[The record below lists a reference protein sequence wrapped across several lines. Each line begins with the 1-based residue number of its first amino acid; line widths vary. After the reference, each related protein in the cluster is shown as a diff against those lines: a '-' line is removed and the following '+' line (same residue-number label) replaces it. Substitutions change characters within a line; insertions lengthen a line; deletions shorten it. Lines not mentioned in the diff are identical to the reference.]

1 MKPLQ
6 NFTTKQTNTDLIIF
20 EAMQEVVRA
29 IRKEKQDKKLSKET
43 TLTMTVPEEFFDS
56 CSEQTKWMAKLS
68 GVAEIK
74 LVKE

>member
-6 NFTTKQTNTDLIIF
+6 NFTTKQTNTDLILF
-20 EAMQEVVRA
+20 EAMQEIVRA
-29 IRKEKQDKKLSKET
+29 IRKEKQEQKLSKET
-43 TLTMTVPEEFFDS
+43 IVTMTVPEEFFDI

-68 GVAEIK
+68 GVGEIK